1 MHAENFLELRIQA
14 VHRAVVHDRQGGNEH
29 IRERDG
35 HSFAEQMRRKIT
47 CLEPSGLSDLELPQ
61 SQEGF

>member
-1 MHAENFLELRIQA
+1 MHVGNFLELRIQA
-14 VHRAVVHDRQGGNEH
+14 VHRAVVLDRQGGNEH

-35 HSFAEQMRRKIT
+35 HPFAEQMRRKIT
-47 CLEPSGLSDLELPQ
+47 SLEPSGLSDLELPQ